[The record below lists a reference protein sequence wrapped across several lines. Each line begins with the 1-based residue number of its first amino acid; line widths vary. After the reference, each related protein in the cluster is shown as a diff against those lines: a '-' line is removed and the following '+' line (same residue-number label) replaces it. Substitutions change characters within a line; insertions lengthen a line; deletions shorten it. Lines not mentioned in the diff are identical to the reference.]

1 MIRGLFVKNKV
12 RILFLIVCL
21 FAVSSIAV
29 AQTPKRIVSLK
40 PNITELIFALGAG
53 ENVVGVTSWCDWPLE
68 VKKLPKVAD
77 YIHADIEK
85 IIALKP
91 DLIVGSKENSDT
103 QAVRQL
109 QQLGFNVV
117 LLQFETIQ
125 DFYGSTLSLGPLLGR
140 SDAAT
145 KLVLDVKS
153 GVAAVQKG
161 IAGRA
166 APRALIVVG
175 KRPLIVAGANTFL
188 DELLKAVNVVNI
200 ADGAK
205 IRYPNMSLETI
216 IAKRPD
222 VIIDLTMGD
231 ETKKTMTTDSIFD
244 NMKTVYLPIEK
255 MRSGPRLPESL
266 RILAEAI
273 Y

>member
-1 MIRGLFVKNKV
+1 MKFKRTFI
-12 RILFLIVCL
+12 IIFLMMFSC
-21 FAVSSIAV
+21 AASA
-29 AQTPKRIVSLK
+29 AEAPKRIVSLK

-53 ENVVGVTSWCDWPLE
+53 KSVVGVTSWCDWPPE
-68 VKKLPKVAD
+68 VKNLPRVAD
-77 YIHADIEK
+77 YIHADAEK

-109 QQLGFNVV
+109 QQLGFNV
-117 LLQFETIQ
+117 LLLNFETIEDLYTSAKVLGAVLQKQ
-125 DFYGSTLSLGPLLGR
+125 DGAGR
-140 SDAAT
+140 
-145 KLVLDVKS
+145 LVAETRS
-153 GVAAVQKG
+153 G
-161 IAGRA
+161 IAIMQKDIANRVP
-166 APRALIVVG
+166 PRVLVVVG

-188 DELLKAVNVVNI
+188 DEMLKGVNAVNI

-231 ETKKTMTTDSIFD
+231 ETKKEMTADNIFGK
-244 NMKTVYLPIEK
+244 MKTVHLPIEN
-255 MRSGPRLPESL
+255 MRSGPRLAQSL
-266 RILAEAI
+266 KMLAEAV
-273 Y
+273 YSK